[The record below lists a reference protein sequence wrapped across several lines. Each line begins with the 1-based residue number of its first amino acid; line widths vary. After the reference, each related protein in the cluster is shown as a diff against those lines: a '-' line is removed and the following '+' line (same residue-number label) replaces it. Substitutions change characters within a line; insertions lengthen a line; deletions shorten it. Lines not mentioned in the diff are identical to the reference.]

1 MFFLS
6 LFSLLISM
14 CRSKYEANVAIS
26 VVSFYFKFSGIDEI
40 NILNYSVKG
49 YNQLARHL
57 KTFTVKI
64 KSVLATLFGL
74 VYGA

>member
-14 CRSKYEANVAIS
+14 CRSKYEANVAIY

-40 NILNYSVKG
+40 NILSYSVKG
-49 YNQLARHL
+49 HNQLARHL